1 MKARLPALLLVSLLL
16 AAGVS
21 HAKPAA
27 KPPDDRPTL
36 SIVVVDSLLY
46 QQGAITDFDRLDI
59 AFESI
64 AKERKWPVQIKAE
77 RFSANTPAH
86 ETELRIFNQPLR
98 EETLGDVT
106 FRGWMTLTVRGKKH
120 DFGIIT
126 FRYYARPGENLD
138 DLLEKVFRGAAN
150 AAAEKIEPILFPK
163 PAATPRQP

>member
-1 MKARLPALLLVSLLL
+1 MKTRLPALLLVALLP
-16 AAGVS
+16 AVGVTY
-21 HAKPAA
+21 AKPSA
-27 KPPDDRPTL
+27 KAPDDRPIL

-59 AFESI
+59 AFEST

-77 RFSANTPAH
+77 RFAANTPAH

-106 FRGWMTLTVRGKKH
+106 FRGWMTLTVRGRKH

-126 FRYYARPGENLD
+126 FRYYVRPGENLD
-138 DLLEKVFRGAAN
+138 DMLEKVFRGAAD

-163 PAATPRQP
+163 PAAAPKQP

>member
-1 MKARLPALLLVSLLL
+1 MKARLPALLFVSLLL

-27 KPPDDRPTL
+27 KAPDDRPTL

-46 QQGAITDFDRLDI
+46 QQGAITDFDRLDM
-59 AFESI
+59 AFEYI

-77 RFSANTPAH
+77 RFAANTPAH

-126 FRYYARPGENLD
+126 FRYYVRPGENLD
-138 DLLEKVFRGAAN
+138 DMLEKVFRGAAN

-163 PAATPRQP
+163 PAAAPKQP

>member
-1 MKARLPALLLVSLLL
+1 MKTRLPALLVSLLL

-21 HAKPAA
+21 YAKPAA
-27 KPPDDRPTL
+27 TAPDDRPIL

-46 QQGAITDFDRLDI
+46 QQGAITDFDRLDL
-59 AFESI
+59 AFASI

-77 RFSANTPAH
+77 RFAANTPAH

-106 FRGWMTLTVRGKKH
+106 FRGWMTLTVRGRKH

-126 FRYYARPGENLD
+126 FRYYVRPGENLD
-138 DLLEKVFRGAAN
+138 DMLEKVFRGAAN

-163 PAATPRQP
+163 PAAAPKQP